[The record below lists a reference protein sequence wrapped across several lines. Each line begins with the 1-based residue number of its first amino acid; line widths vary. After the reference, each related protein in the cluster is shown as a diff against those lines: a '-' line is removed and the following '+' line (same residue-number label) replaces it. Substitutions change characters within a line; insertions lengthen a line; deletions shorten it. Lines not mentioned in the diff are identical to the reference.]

1 MFALTLLLLA
11 AAEGAA
17 VLAAVFAGAAGV
29 GAGRAVGTGACAC
42 AGTGGADVFCT
53 GVDGAE
59 GACAEVVLGAFV
71 KTEAKDGAGN
81 NATWMG
87 EMSSGGGVAWRVPAT
102 SSQPKAM
109 CNSKATAM
117 IPMRFCMGIEKG

>member
-11 AAEGAA
+11 AAAGAA
-17 VLAAVFAGAAGV
+17 ALAAVFAGAAGV
-29 GAGRAVGTGACAC
+29 GAGKAVGAGACAV
-42 AGTGGADVFCT
+42 TGGADVFRT

-87 EMSSGGGVAWRVPAT
+87 EMSSGGSVAWRVPET
-102 SSQPKAM
+102 SKQPKAM
-109 CNSKATAM
+109 CNSKAMAM